1 MREPALPCP
10 PHVFEEPA
18 AGRARRRPVPVVPEH
33 VCLAVRVDPRTRE
46 VAGRVTHT
54 VVGRAA
60 PTGQVTLDATDQ
72 RITEVV
78 DAAGK
83 PLAFHVHAGGV
94 DVTFAAPLGP
104 GERTQ
109 FTLAFEAWPTL
120 GLHFVD
126 AEGDRPAQA

>member
-60 PTGQVTLDATDQ
+60 PTDRSPGRHRPAHHRGGGRRRQA
-72 RITEVV
+72 
-78 DAAGK
+78 
-83 PLAFHVHAGGV
+83 LAFHVHAGGV

-104 GERTQ
+104 
-109 FTLAFEAWPTL
+109 A
-120 GLHFVD
+120 
-126 AEGDRPAQA
+126 